1 MADTSFEQIAEEILA
16 IKERMEELQAE
27 NDELRQQLADLRE
40 GRGIFLDI
48 LGQRF
53 SLRSET
59 AVASEVA
66 TSSSATTEVMPE
78 EPAFPDTPTIAIPE
92 ISLPESIA
100 VEETAG
106 EQEETELAE
115 VPTFLEEML
124 VDELTSAA
132 NTGAIWDEPETLKQ
146 AAIKRIDAAQDIDE
160 EQKAALRRALV
171 GSFLL
176 E

>member
-1 MADTSFEQIAEEILA
+1 MADIGFEQIAEEILK
-16 IKERMEELQAE
+16 IKEHMEELQAE

-53 SLRSET
+53 SLRAETAMISET
-59 AVASEVA
+59 A
-66 TSSSATTEVMPE
+66 TSSITSAGTKPE
-78 EPAFPDTPTIAIPE
+78 AQDIPDTPTIAITE
-92 ISLPESIA
+92 ISPPESVSA
-100 VEETAG
+100 DEGDEE
-106 EQEETELAE
+106 QKEEGLEE
-115 VPTFLEEML
+115 VPTFLEEVL
-124 VDELTSAA
+124 VDEFSSAT
-132 NTGAIWDEPETLKQ
+132 NMGAIWDEPETLKR

>member
-1 MADTSFEQIAEEILA
+1 MADRGFEQIAEEILA

-48 LGQRF
+48 LDQRF
-53 SLRSET
+53 SLRAEMV
-59 AVASEVA
+59 AVSQPAA
-66 TSSSATTEVMPE
+66 NSSAAMLE
-78 EPAFPDTPTIAIPE
+78 EAAIPDTPTRAITE
-92 ISLPESIA
+92 ISLLEPFSA
-100 VEETAG
+100 EETID
-106 EQEETELAE
+106 EQEETELADA
-115 VPTFLEEML
+115 PTFLEEML

-132 NTGAIWDEPETLKQ
+132 NTGAIWEEPDTQKQ
-146 AAIKRIDAAQDIDE
+146 PSIKDIDSAKNSDE
-160 EQKAALRRALV
+160 EQKAALRKALI

>member
-1 MADTSFEQIAEEILA
+1 MADIGFEQIAEEILK
-16 IKERMEELQAE
+16 IKEHMEELQAE

-40 GRGIFLDI
+40 GRGIFLDM

-53 SLRSET
+53 SLRAETSIPSET
-59 AVASEVA
+59 
-66 TSSSATTEVMPE
+66 TTGSSDSTEAGPE
-78 EPAFPDTPTIAIPE
+78 ESDIPDTPTIAITE
-92 ISLPESIA
+92 ISLPESI
-100 VEETAG
+100 TANEDDE
-106 EQEETELAE
+106 EQEEEGLEE
-115 VPTFLEEML
+115 VPTFLEEVL
-124 VDELTSAA
+124 VDEFSSAT
-132 NTGAIWDEPETLKQ
+132 NMGAIWDEPETLKR

>member
-1 MADTSFEQIAEEILA
+1 MADIGFEQIAEEILK
-16 IKERMEELQAE
+16 IKKRMEALQAE
-27 NDELRQQLADLRE
+27 NEELRQQLAELRD

-59 AVASEVA
+59 GIASEPD
-66 TSSSATTEVMPE
+66 TISSAVTTAIE
-78 EPAFPDTPTIAIPE
+78 EETPIPDSPTISISE
-92 ISLPESIA
+92 ISLPETPYPIEA
-100 VEETAG
+100 VDEEDEAIP
-106 EQEETELAE
+106 AE
-115 VPTFLEEML
+115 ASPFLEEVL
-124 VDELTSAA
+124 VDEFSSAT
-132 NTGAIWDEPETLKQ
+132 NMSAIWDEPETLKQ
-146 AAIKRIDAAQDIDE
+146 AAIKRINAAQDIDE

>member
-1 MADTSFEQIAEEILA
+1 MADIGFEQIAEEILK
-16 IKERMEELQAE
+16 IKEHMEELRAE

-40 GRGIFLDI
+40 GRGIFLDL

-53 SLRSET
+53 SLRAETSAASET
-59 AVASEVA
+59 TTRSN
-66 TSSSATTEVMPE
+66 SAAETRPE
-78 EPAFPDTPTIAIPE
+78 ESDIPDTPTIAITE
-92 ISLPESIA
+92 ISLPESISA
-100 VEETAG
+100 NEGDE
-106 EQEETELAE
+106 EQEEDGREE
-115 VPTFLEEML
+115 FPPFLEEIL
-124 VDELTSAA
+124 VDEFSSAT
-132 NTGAIWDEPETLKQ
+132 NMGAIWDEPETLKR